1 MADSKF
7 LELIRA
13 AIAAKQIPKKVL
25 ARRCKV
31 NRPTFSYFLHG
42 DKEMPDEVKTKLI
55 KELELEPYV
64 EKLGLL

>member
-1 MADSKF
+1 MTDPRF

-31 NRPTFSYFLHG
+31 NRPTFSYFIHG
-42 DKEMPDEVKTKLI
+42 DKEMPDDVKKRLI
-55 KELELEPYV
+55 QELELEPHV
-64 EKLGLL
+64 ERLGL

>member
-1 MADSKF
+1 MTDPKL

-31 NRPTFSYFLHG
+31 NWPTFSHFIHG
-42 DKEMPDEVKTKLI
+42 DKPMPQTVKERLI
-55 KELELEPYV
+55 AELELEPHV
-64 EKLGLL
+64 ERLGL

>member
-1 MADSKF
+1 MTDPRF

-31 NRPTFSYFLHG
+31 NRPTFSYFIHG
-42 DKEMPDEVKTKLI
+42 DKEMPDEIKAKLI
-55 KELELEPYV
+55 QELELETQV
-64 EKLGLL
+64 ERLGL

>member
-1 MADSKF
+1 MTDPKL

-42 DKEMPDEVKTKLI
+42 DKEMPDEVRERLI
-55 KELELEPYV
+55 AELELEPHV
-64 EKLGLL
+64 ERLGL

>member
-1 MADSKF
+1 MTDPKF

-31 NRPTFSYFLHG
+31 NRPTFSYFIHG
-42 DKEMPDEVKTKLI
+42 DKEMPEEVKAKLI
-55 KELELEPYV
+55 KELELEPHV
-64 EKLGLL
+64 ERLGL

>member
-1 MADSKF
+1 MTDPKF

-31 NRPTFSYFLHG
+31 NRPTFSYFIHG
-42 DKEMPDEVKTKLI
+42 DKEMPQEVKAKLI
-55 KELELEPYV
+55 EELDLQPYV
-64 EKLGLL
+64 ERLGL